1 MPAVALP
8 SRYRSSSFT
17 VTYSESIIDA
27 TTSND
32 VAVDT
37 PDTFSIIRVAS
48 IPAFPMY
55 AEASNRPIRGSR
67 PVVLYIGASS
77 DMAAS

>member
-1 MPAVALP
+1 M
-8 SRYRSSSFT
+8 FT
-17 VTYSESIIDA
+17 ITYSESIRDA

-37 PDTFSIIRVAS
+37 PDTFSIIRVVS

-55 AEASNRPIRGSR
+55 AEASILPMTGSR
-67 PVVLYIGASS
+67 PVVLYIEESS
-77 DMAAS
+77 NMAVS